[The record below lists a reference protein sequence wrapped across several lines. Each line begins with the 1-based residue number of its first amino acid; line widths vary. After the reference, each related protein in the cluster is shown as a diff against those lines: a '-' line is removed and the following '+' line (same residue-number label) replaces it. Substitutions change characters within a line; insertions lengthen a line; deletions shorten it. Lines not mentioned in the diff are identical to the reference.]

1 METVLK
7 FNSDEIQA
15 ARRAFRADDAYGK
28 LFDIDQTMR
37 SIVEHD
43 FMKGATIF
51 EVADMV
57 RDMIHEDR
65 LLEDY

>member
-7 FNSDEIQA
+7 FNSDETQSA
-15 ARRAFRADDAYGK
+15 QRAFRADDAYSK
-28 LFDIDQTMR
+28 LYDIDQTMR
-37 SIVEHD
+37 SIVKHD
-43 FMKGATIF
+43 HMKGATIY

-57 RDMIHEDR
+57 REMIHEDR